1 MIKCENITMNFKIPY
16 NKTESLK
23 EYCVNFIKKKNKYE
37 DFVALNNITLNIKKG
52 EVVGIVGKNG
62 SGKSTLLK
70 IISGILEPTKGRVGV
85 EGKIA
90 PLLELGMGFD
100 GDLTGKENIYLNGA
114 ILGYSKDF
122 IEEKL
127 EDILEFSELGKFI
140 HTAVRNYS
148 TGMFMRLAFSIATVV
163 EPDIL
168 IIDELL
174 AVGDEGFQIKCKNR
188 IRELISKGTTVI
200 IVSHSLSQIEELCNK
215 VIWLDKGKIKMES
228 TVKEVCDAYRNFYE
242 EV

>member
-1 MIKCENITMNFKIPY
+1 MNFKIPY
-16 NKTESLK
+16 NRTGSLK
-23 EYCVNFIKKKNKYE
+23 EYCVNIIKMKNKYE
-37 DFVALNNITLNIKKG
+37 NFAALKNINLEIKKG
-52 EVVGIVGKNG
+52 EVIGLVGKNG

-70 IISGILEPTKGRVGV
+70 IISGIIEPTRGKV
-85 EGKIA
+85 EVNGNIA

-114 ILGYSKDF
+114 ILGYTKDF
-122 IEEKL
+122 IEKKL
-127 EDILEFSELGKFI
+127 EEIYEFSELGKFI
-140 HTAVRNYS
+140 HIAVRNYS

-174 AVGDEGFQIKCKNR
+174 AVGDEGFQTKCKNR
-188 IRELISKGTTVI
+188 IKELINKGTTVI
-200 IVSHSLSQIEELCNK
+200 LVSHTIAQIEELCNR
-215 VIWLDKGKIKMES
+215 VIWLDKGKIKMQGD
-228 TVKEVCDAYRNFYE
+228 TKEVCDSYRNFYK